1 MSPKKII
8 QHPQTPV
15 NPEVSSPHPVPSE
28 DPEGLAGVTAYMMP
42 EQGVKRIEWSINYL
56 EFIWTLLQPGFI
68 YIF

>member
-42 EQGVKRIEWSINYL
+42 EQGVKRIE
-56 EFIWTLLQPGFI
+56 
-68 YIF
+68 